1 MRGLGS
7 LFIAICMAL
16 IAASAGAVAHFWA
29 GYSPVEASL
38 AAFALLFALMTYQVF
53 AARRRDRAEMAG
65 RYEDLA
71 RAAANIARE
80 VGEIGRRVSAL
91 EGTPVADLR
100 SITGPLAQEMDALVK
115 RVEEIADVVAARDTR
130 PAPAKSAE
138 APARGEQTQPEPT
151 PGHNEEDMLRLL
163 REAVDA
169 GRIELYLQPVVTL
182 PQRKVRFYEAL
193 SRIKLA
199 DGSLIE
205 PERFLESARAFGL
218 LPRIDLRMMRSCV
231 QVVRRLAA
239 MNREVGL
246 FVNFSR
252 ETLADASYFGDILA
266 LLDVNRALSPSLIIE
281 ISQEAFR
288 ALGPAEHE
296 RMSALAECGFRFAL
310 DHTEDLRI
318 DPRALAERGVRFVKV
333 PVEIMLQRS
342 RGSGSAV
349 HPADL
354 ADRLGRQGIDLVVI
368 RIENEGAVVDLL
380 DHDVRYGQGFLFAPP
395 RPVRAEVL
403 SGRAPELEAA
413 EKILVEA
420 AAGPDR

>member
-1 MRGLGS
+1 
-7 LFIAICMAL
+7 MAL
-16 IAASAGAVAHFWA
+16 IAASAGAVMHFWA
-29 GYSPVEASL
+29 GYTPVEAGF
-38 AAFALLFALMTYQVF
+38 AALALLFVLMTYQVF

-80 VGEIGRRVSAL
+80 VGELGRRVTAL
-91 EGTPVADLR
+91 ESAPVADLR
-100 SITGPLAQEMDALVK
+100 SVTGPLAQEMDALIK

-138 APARGEQTQPEPT
+138 TAAGGEQTRSGPL
-151 PGHNEEDMLRLL
+151 PGHNEEDMRLLL

-199 DGSLIE
+199 DGTLAE
-205 PERFLESARAFGL
+205 PEHFLEGARAFGL
-218 LPRIDLRMMRSCV
+218 MPRIDLRLLRSSV
-231 QVVRRLAA
+231 QFVRRLAA
-239 MNREVGL
+239 MNREIGL
-246 FVNFSR
+246 FVNFTR
-252 ETLADASYFGDILA
+252 ESFSDASFFNDVLG
-266 LLDVNRALSPSLIIE
+266 LLDANRALAPLLIIE
-281 ISQEAFR
+281 ITQQAYRSF
-288 ALGPAEHE
+288 GSAEHE
-296 RMSALAECGFRFAL
+296 RLSALSERGFRFAL
-310 DHTEDLRI
+310 GRTEDLRI

-342 RGSGSAV
+342 RGPGSAV
-349 HPADL
+349 QPADL
-354 ADRLGRQGIDLVVI
+354 SDQLGRQGIDLVVI
-368 RIENEGAVVDLL
+368 RIENEAAVGDLL

-395 RPVRAEVL
+395 RPVRAEVM

-413 EKILVEA
+413 EKVLVEA

>member
-16 IAASAGAVAHFWA
+16 IAASAGAVVHFWA
-29 GYSPVEASL
+29 GYTPVEASL
-38 AAFALLFALMTYQVF
+38 AALALLFALMTYQVF

-65 RYEDLA
+65 RYDDLA
-71 RAAANIARE
+71 RATANIARE
-80 VGEIGRRVSAL
+80 VGEIGLRVSAL
-91 EGTPVADLR
+91 EGAPVADLR
-100 SITGPLAQEMDALVK
+100 SVTGPLAQEMDALVK
-115 RVEEIADVVAARDTR
+115 RVEEIAEIVAARDTR
-130 PAPAKSAE
+130 PVPAKSTE
-138 APARGEQTQPEPT
+138 APAGNNPTQSGPV
-151 PGHNEEDMLRLL
+151 PGHNEEDMRRLL
-163 REAVDA
+163 REAIEA

-193 SRIKLA
+193 TRIKLA
-199 DGSLIE
+199 DGSLVE

-252 ETLADASYFGDILA
+252 ETLADASCFGDILA
-266 LLDVNRALSPSLIIE
+266 LLNVNRALAPSLIIE
-281 ISQEAFR
+281 ISQEVLR
-288 ALGPAEHE
+288 ALGPVEHE
-296 RMSALAECGFRFAL
+296 RMSALAERGFRFAL
-310 DHTEDLRI
+310 DRTEDLRI

-342 RGSGSAV
+342 RGPGSAV
-349 HPADL
+349 RPADL
-354 ADRLGRQGIDLVVI
+354 ADLLARQGIDLVVI

-380 DHDVRYGQGFLFAPP
+380 DHDVRYGQGVLFAPP
-395 RPVRAEVL
+395 RPIRAEVL
-403 SGRAPELEAA
+403 SGRVPELEAA
-413 EKILVEA
+413 EKILAEA
-420 AAGPDR
+420 ATGSDR

>member
-1 MRGLGS
+1 MHGHGS
-7 LFIAICMAL
+7 LFIATCMAL
-16 IAASAGAVAHFWA
+16 IAASAGAVVHFWA
-29 GYSPVEASL
+29 GYTPVEASL

-53 AARRRDRAEMAG
+53 AARRRDRAEIAG

-80 VGEIGRRVSAL
+80 VGELGRRVSAI
-91 EGTPVADLR
+91 EGAPVADLR
-100 SITGPLAQEMDALVK
+100 SVTEPLAQEMDALVK

-138 APARGEQTQPEPT
+138 APARGEQTPSGSL
-151 PGHNEEDMLRLL
+151 PGHNEEDMRRLL

-193 SRIKLA
+193 ARIKLA
-199 DGSLIE
+199 DGSLVE

-218 LPRIDLRMMRSCV
+218 LPQIDLRMMRSCV

-252 ETLADASYFGDILA
+252 ETFADASFFGDILA
-266 LLDVNRALSPSLIIE
+266 LLDVNRALAPSLIIE
-281 ISQEAFR
+281 ISQQAFR
-288 ALGPAEHE
+288 SLGPAEHE
-296 RMSALAECGFRFAL
+296 RMSALAERGFRFAL
-310 DHTEDLRI
+310 DRTEDLRI
-318 DPRALAERGVRFVKV
+318 DPRALAERGMRFVKV

-354 ADRLGRQGIDLVVI
+354 ADLLGRQGIDLVVI
-368 RIENEGAVVDLL
+368 RIENESAVVDLL

-395 RPVRAEVL
+395 RPMRAEVL
-403 SGRAPELEAA
+403 SGRAPEIEAA

>member
-1 MRGLGS
+1 
-7 LFIAICMAL
+7 MAL

-29 GYSPVEASL
+29 GYTPVEASL
-38 AAFALLFALMTYQVF
+38 AALALLFALMTYQVF

-80 VGEIGRRVSAL
+80 VGELGHRVSAL
-91 EGTPVADLR
+91 EGAPLADLR
-100 SITGPLAQEMDALVK
+100 SVTGPLAQELDALIK

-130 PAPAKSAE
+130 PAPAKSTE
-138 APARGEQTQPEPT
+138 ALAGSKQTQSGPVS
-151 PGHNEEDMLRLL
+151 GHNEEDMRRLL

-252 ETLADASYFGDILA
+252 ETLADAACFGDILA
-266 LLDVNRALSPSLIIE
+266 LLDVNRALAPSLIIE
-281 ISQEAFR
+281 ISQAAFR
-288 ALGPAEHE
+288 SLGPAEHE
-296 RMSALAECGFRFAL
+296 RMSALAERGFRFAL
-310 DHTEDLRI
+310 DRAEDLRI

-342 RGSGSAV
+342 RGPGSAV

-354 ADRLGRQGIDLVVI
+354 ADLLGRQGIDLVVI

-380 DHDVRYGQGFLFAPP
+380 DHDVRYGQGLLFAPP
-395 RPVRAEVL
+395 RPVRAEIL

-413 EKILVEA
+413 EKVLIEA

>member
-29 GYSPVEASL
+29 GYSPTEASL
-38 AAFALLFALMTYQVF
+38 AAFALLFAMMTYQVF

-71 RAAANIARE
+71 HATANIAHE

-91 EGTPVADLR
+91 EGAPVADLR
-100 SITGPLAQEMDALVK
+100 SVTGPLAQEMDALVT

-138 APARGEQTQPEPT
+138 VPARGEQTQPEPI
-151 PGHNEEDMLRLL
+151 PGHNEEDKLRLL
-163 REAVDA
+163 RESVDA

-205 PERFLESARAFGL
+205 PKRFLESARAFGL

-252 ETLADASYFGDILA
+252 ETLADASYFGYILA
-266 LLDVNRALSPSLIIE
+266 LLGVNRALSPSLIIE

-288 ALGPAEHE
+288 SLGPAEHE

-333 PVEIMLQRS
+333 PVEIMLQHR
-342 RGSGSAV
+342 RFGSAV

-354 ADRLGRQGIDLVVI
+354 ADLLGRQGIDLVVI

-403 SGRAPELEAA
+403 SGRVPELEAA

>member
-1 MRGLGS
+1 
-7 LFIAICMAL
+7 MAL
-16 IAASAGAVAHFWA
+16 IAASAGAVMHFWA
-29 GYSPVEASL
+29 GYTPVEAGF
-38 AAFALLFALMTYQVF
+38 AALALLFVLMTYQVF

-80 VGEIGRRVSAL
+80 VGELGRRVTAL
-91 EGTPVADLR
+91 ESAPVADLR
-100 SITGPLAQEMDALVK
+100 SVTGPLAQEMDALVK

-130 PAPAKSAE
+130 PAPAKGAE
-138 APARGEQTQPEPT
+138 AAAGSEQTTGPL
-151 PGHNEEDMLRLL
+151 PGHNEEDMRRLL

-199 DGSLIE
+199 DGTLAE
-205 PERFLESARAFGL
+205 PEHFLEGARAFGL
-218 LPRIDLRMMRSCV
+218 MPRIDLRLLRSSV
-231 QVVRRLAA
+231 QFVRRLAA
-239 MNREVGL
+239 MNREIGL
-246 FVNFSR
+246 FVNFTR
-252 ETLADASYFGDILA
+252 ESFSDASFFNDVLG
-266 LLDVNRALSPSLIIE
+266 LLDANRALAPLLIIE
-281 ISQEAFR
+281 ITQQAYRSF
-288 ALGPAEHE
+288 GSAEHE
-296 RMSALAECGFRFAL
+296 RLSALSERGFRFAL
-310 DHTEDLRI
+310 GRTEDLRI

-342 RGSGSAV
+342 RGPGSAV
-349 HPADL
+349 QPADL
-354 ADRLGRQGIDLVVI
+354 SDQLGRQGIDLVVI
-368 RIENEGAVVDLL
+368 RIENEAAVGDLL

-395 RPVRAEVL
+395 RPVRAEVM

>member
-1 MRGLGS
+1 MYGFGS
-7 LFIAICMAL
+7 LFVATCMAL

-29 GYSPVEASL
+29 GYTPVEAAL
-38 AAFALLFALMTYQVF
+38 AALALLFALMTYQVF
-53 AARRRDRAEMAG
+53 AARKRDRAEMAG
-65 RYEDLA
+65 RYDDLA
-71 RAAANIARE
+71 RATANIARE
-80 VGEIGRRVSAL
+80 VGELGRRVSAI
-91 EGTPVADLR
+91 EGAPVADLR
-100 SITGPLAQEMDALVK
+100 SVTGPLAQEMDALVK
-115 RVEEIADVVAARDTR
+115 RVEEIAEIVAARDTR

-138 APARGEQTQPEPT
+138 APAGSEPDQPGPV
-151 PGHNEEDMLRLL
+151 PGHNEEEMRRLL
-163 REAVDA
+163 RESVEA

-193 SRIKLA
+193 ARIKLA

-218 LPRIDLRMMRSCV
+218 LQKIDLRMVRSCV

-252 ETLADASYFGDILA
+252 ETLADASFFGDILA
-266 LLDVNRALSPSLIIE
+266 LLDVNRALAPSLIVE

-288 ALGPAEHE
+288 SLGPAEHE
-296 RMSALAECGFRFAL
+296 RMSALTERGFRFAL
-310 DHTEDLRI
+310 DRTEDLRI
-318 DPRALAERGVRFVKV
+318 DPRALAERGIRFVKV

-342 RGSGSAV
+342 RGPGSAV

-354 ADRLGRQGIDLVVI
+354 ADLLGRHGIDLVVI

-413 EKILVEA
+413 EKVLVEA